1 MRLQHAAPWPMDY
14 LGVKII
20 KVQQAQ
26 KERAGY
32 VPLYCLNKFR

>member
-1 MRLQHAAPWPMDY
+1 MRVQHTGPWPVDY
-14 LGVKII
+14 LGVKVI

-32 VPLYCLNKFR
+32 VPLH